1 MAFFDHYS
9 SVKSTTLGKAFV
21 QKSAQLLYQNI
32 IKVKPAAEDAL
43 EIGPGKGDF
52 CDHWLNQGRN
62 ITAMEANSAMGRL
75 LSNKGVR
82 VVEAFAPPLPFDTA
96 EFDVV
101 VASHVIEH
109 MPSVT
114 KASELVEEMT
124 RVCRPGGLVC
134 IVAPDVRAWKL
145 DFWNA
150 DYTHNYVTSPRRI
163 EQLFLNTGLQVE
175 SQLLF
180 SGYFSGIR
188 GRFFSFVANFLPAR
202 LIDCLPHG
210 TFLQVKL
217 YKLKLTF
224 LGNFLMIGRKV

>member
-9 SVKSTTLGKAFV
+9 SDKATGFGKGLVK
-21 QKSAQLLYQNI
+21 KSAQMLFTNI
-32 IKVKPAAEDAL
+32 KKIHPSAIVAL

-52 CDHWLNQGRN
+52 CDLWLNQGGT
-62 ITAMEANSAMGRL
+62 ISAMEANPAMGQA

-82 VVEAFAPPLPFDTA
+82 VVEAFAPPLPFGPA

-109 MPSVT
+109 MPTVT
-114 KASELVEEMT
+114 EATELVAEMS
-124 RVCRPGGLVC
+124 RVCRSGGLIC

-175 SQLLF
+175 SSLLF
-180 SGYFSGIR
+180 SSCFSGFR
-188 GRFFSFVANFLPAR
+188 GWLFGMLASAIPAR
-202 LIDCLPHG
+202 LIDRLPAG
-210 TFLQVKL
+210 NFLRVKL

-224 LGNFLMIGRKV
+224 LGNFLLVGRKG

>member
-9 SVKSTTLGKAFV
+9 SGKPTALGKAFV
-21 QKSAQLLYQNI
+21 KKSAQLLYQNI
-32 IKVKPAAEDAL
+32 TKVKPAAEVAL

-52 CDHWLNQGRN
+52 CDLWLAQGGN
-62 ITAMEANSAMGRL
+62 ITAMEANSAMRQA
-75 LSNKGVR
+75 LSNKGIR
-82 VVEAFAPPLPFDTA
+82 VVEAFAPPLPFGSA

-109 MPSVT
+109 MPTVV
-114 KASELVEEMT
+114 KAIELVEEMT

-134 IVAPDVRAWKL
+134 IVAPDVRAWKF

-175 SQLLF
+175 SQVLF
-180 SGYFSGIR
+180 SGYFSGFR
-188 GRFFSFVANFLPAR
+188 GRFSSFLASLLPAR

-210 TFLQVKL
+210 HFLQVKL

-224 LGNFLMIGRKV
+224 LGNFLMIGRKL

>member
-134 IVAPDVRAWKL
+134 IVAPDVRA
-145 DFWNA
+145 
-150 DYTHNYVTSPRRI
+150 
-163 EQLFLNTGLQVE
+163 
-175 SQLLF
+175 
-180 SGYFSGIR
+180 
-188 GRFFSFVANFLPAR
+188 
-202 LIDCLPHG
+202 
-210 TFLQVKL
+210 
-217 YKLKLTF
+217 
-224 LGNFLMIGRKV
+224 